1 MNSATLLWVRSFTKF
16 CYFSPNFRA
25 LTCPRLRLA
34 RHLGVLACDPEK
46 GVGNRKGT
54 LELWERGIG
63 RQCFPEVGV
72 LRTAVGASRE
82 EQAGWSN
89 REIGEA
95 GGVGF
100 VGPCSPIEDE
110 RKVMRDGDTHAGTV
124 LQLIVPGSLEA
135 RGEQFTCGCEH
146 VQLEE

>member
-46 GVGNRKGT
+46 GLANRKGT
-54 LELWERGIG
+54 LELWDRGIG
-63 RQCFPEVGV
+63 RQGLPEAGV

-82 EQAGWSN
+82 RPAGGST
-89 REIGEA
+89 REIGET
-95 GGVGF
+95 GGDGF
-100 VGPCSPIEDE
+100 VGACS
-110 RKVMRDGDTHAGTV
+110 T
-124 LQLIVPGSLEA
+124 
-135 RGEQFTCGCEH
+135 
-146 VQLEE
+146 